1 MVTPIYSYQKY
12 ETLYT
17 LETYFDPKPTMTPHP
32 YQRRPDVPR
41 DQHTTTASIRG
52 SLLFALVVM
61 GLFVAISYPVY
72 AVAVVGTV
80 AAAAALFRLGAPRL
94 ARRLHGRMTELAVP
108 GIGTVQ
114 IRVNG
119 R

>member
-1 MVTPIYSYQKY
+1 
-12 ETLYT
+12 
-17 LETYFDPKPTMTPHP
+17 MTPHSHF
-32 YQRRPDVPR
+32 RGPDPTR
-41 DQHTTTASIRG
+41 DRLSATASIGG
-52 SLLFALVVM
+52 SLLFVLAMM

-114 IRVNG
+114 IRVDG